1 MRFSESRFWLE
12 SRRGFTVEI
21 RSSSG
26 PPLRNLTGRPAKCR
40 YRGAARVA
48 WPLLSPAGVKLA
60 LALALAL
67 VACGSDADP
76 DPGEADGGTDP
87 DLPPPGTPILERAS
101 RDTHSCEVVDQPAE
115 VAGDTHGS
123 AIAQV
128 GDGPLVV
135 RAGWGLVGDDDYR
148 AILAVTP
155 ATFSPMA
162 LGAEAYRTTAP
173 DTLRLPALAAA
184 GDGALLAWIAGDW
197 NQKLMVARLDAAGH
211 IVGSAAPLADADGAV
226 SVAIDSDEASGRVL
240 WADAALH
247 LQRVTSD
254 GAPRGDAV
262 TIRTA
267 PMSGAVLA
275 PGADGGT
282 VVVWTELEADAGV
295 YLALLDGDGAL
306 TAGPLRVS
314 GALPEFTF
322 VAAPAVIAAGDE
334 LLVAWS
340 EAYWREDVD
349 GDPGTWDPDGHS
361 VVRVARVSGDGRRVL
376 ALERLQAIED
386 EIIHIQPAFTTIDDG
401 VVALSWSRGTFIAVC
416 AGCVSD
422 NTRRLVLLDPHDLVP
437 LGAVVEM
444 EGVTGFSTAAM
455 IASAGHLVHLLGL
468 DYHAISN
475 VALARTRCGPAS

>member
-1 MRFSESRFWLE
+1 MRLASL
-12 SRRGFTVEI
+12 I
-21 RSSSG
+21 D
-26 PPLRNLTGRPAKCR
+26 
-40 YRGAARVA
+40 
-48 WPLLSPAGVKLA
+48 VKLA
-60 LALALAL
+60 LALVLAST
-67 VACGSDADP
+67 ACGSDPDR
-76 DPGEADGGTDP
+76 DPGGPDGGTDP
-87 DLPPPGTPILERAS
+87 IPEPGTPIVERPS
-101 RDTHSCEVVDQPAE
+101 RDTHACEVVDAPDE

-128 GDGPLVV
+128 GDAPLVV

-155 ATFSPMA
+155 ASFSPMA

-184 GDGALLAWIAGDW
+184 GDGALLAWVAGDW
-197 NQKLMVARLDAAGH
+197 NQQLMLARLDAAGD

-226 SVAIDSDEASGRVL
+226 SVAIASDEASSRVL
-240 WADAALH
+240 WVDSALH
-247 LQRVTSD
+247 VQRVGSD
-254 GAPRGDAV
+254 GAPHGDAV
-262 TIRTA
+262 TVRTA
-267 PMSGAVLA
+267 PMSGAALA
-275 PGADGGT
+275 PAADGGT
-282 VVVWTELEADAGV
+282 IVVWTELQEEAGA

-322 VAAPAVIAAGDE
+322 VDAPSVITAGDE
-334 LLVAWS
+334 LLVAWG
-340 EAYWREDVD
+340 EHYWREDID
-349 GDPGTWDPDGHS
+349 GDPGTWDPDGHA
-361 VVRVARVSGDGRRVL
+361 VIRVARVSGDGGRVL
-376 ALERLQAIED
+376 ALERLQANED
-386 EIIHIQPAFTTIDDG
+386 EIIHIQPALTAIDDG
-401 VVALSWSRGTFIAVC
+401 VVALSWSRGTFIPVC

-422 NTRRLVLLDPHDLVP
+422 NTRRLLLLEPHDLVP